1 MKIFIDTDVIL
12 DFLLDRKPFS
22 DQIGQLFQL
31 SIDTDLQLCIS
42 PTTVTNINYIIGRI
56 ENKKQAN
63 LKTKK
68 ILKLVSVENVCQSTV
83 NKAIQSKF
91 KDFED
96 GVQNFCAIE
105 ANHKIIITRN
115 TRDYKE
121 SELAIFTPTEYL
133 AKTKI

>member
-1 MKIFIDTDVIL
+1 MKVFIDTDVIL

-22 DQIGQLFQL
+22 DHIGQLFQL
-31 SIDTDLQLCIS
+31 SIDSDLKLCVS
-42 PTTVTNINYIIGRI
+42 PTTITNINYIIGRI

-68 ILKLVSVENVCQSTV
+68 ILKLVIVETICQTTL
-83 NKAIQSKF
+83 NKAIQSNF

-115 TRDYKE
+115 LKDYKE
-121 SELAIFTPTEYL
+121 SEPAILTPIEYL
-133 AKTKI
+133 TQFNL

>member
-1 MKIFIDTDVIL
+1 MKVFIDTDVIL

-22 DQIGQLFQL
+22 DHIGQLFQL
-31 SIDTDLQLCIS
+31 SIDSDLKLCVS
-42 PTTVTNINYIIGRI
+42 PTTITNINYIIGRI

-68 ILKLVSVENVCQSTV
+68 ILKLVIVETICQTTL
-83 NKAIQSKF
+83 NKAIQSNF

-115 TRDYKE
+115 IKDYKE
-121 SELAIFTPTEYL
+121 SELAILTPIEYL
-133 AKTKI
+133 IQFNL

>member
-31 SIDTDLQLCIS
+31 SIDTDLKICVS
-42 PTTVTNINYIIGRI
+42 PTTITNIYYIIGRI

-68 ILKLVSVENVCQSTV
+68 ILKLVAVENVCQSTI

-96 GVQNFCAIE
+96 GVQNFCAID
-105 ANHKIIITRN
+105 ANHQIIITRN
-115 TRDYKE
+115 TKDYKE

-133 AKTKI
+133 AQSKS

>member
-1 MKIFIDTDVIL
+1 MKVFIDTDVIL

-31 SIDTDLQLCIS
+31 SIDSDLKLCVS
-42 PTTVTNINYIIGRI
+42 PTTITNINYIIGRI
-56 ENKKQAN
+56 ENKNQAN

-68 ILKLVSVENVCQSTV
+68 ILKLVMVENVCQTTV

-105 ANHKIIITRN
+105 ANHNILITRN
-115 TRDYKE
+115 IKDYKE
-121 SELAIFTPTEYL
+121 SELAILSPTEYL
-133 AKTKI
+133 AQFNS